1 MPFKI
6 LICDKLVGAGV
17 QLLEKTEYEITKGW
31 DMPKEDLKKIV
42 SNYDAL
48 IVRSA
53 TKVKGDLLSNAKKL
67 RVIGRAGIGLDN
79 IDLGKAKEM
88 GIVVVNTPTASAN
101 SVAELAIGHMISA
114 ARGIV
119 KGTTTIRDG
128 KWVKKELK
136 GVELTGKILGLIG
149 YGNIAKIVEKVAV
162 ALGMNVLIVRSQVYD
177 RFIALEEML
186 PQADFISIH
195 VPLTTKTKHLI
206 STQEFNIM
214 KDGVIIVDC
223 SRGGVVDQ
231 EALSQAISTGKVKAA
246 AADVFEEEPPGKNK
260 LLSLE
265 NFSATPHIGAQTNEA
280 QLRAGIQVA
289 EKVIE
294 ELDFLK

>member
-6 LICDKLVGAGV
+6 LICDKLAGAGV

-79 IDLGKAKEM
+79 IDLVKAKEM

-119 KGTTTIRDG
+119 KGTTSIRDG
-128 KWVKKELK
+128 QWVKKELK

-162 ALGMNVLIVRSQVYD
+162 ALGMNVLIS
-177 RFIALEEML
+177 
-186 PQADFISIH
+186 S
-195 VPLTTKTKHLI
+195 
-206 STQEFNIM
+206 
-214 KDGVIIVDC
+214 
-223 SRGGVVDQ
+223 
-231 EALSQAISTGKVKAA
+231 
-246 AADVFEEEPPGKNK
+246 
-260 LLSLE
+260 SL
-265 NFSATPHIGAQTNEA
+265 
-280 QLRAGIQVA
+280 
-289 EKVIE
+289 
-294 ELDFLK
+294 